1 MHLLKIFFSQF
12 FRISIFHAIF
22 FILMFLKVNFFEKF
36 ENSIYG
42 SVINF
47 LYFVIFWICVFSPKL
62 FMFNYHKIFQRHS
75 RWTFYLG
82 CIFFYYSIFFL
93 MSEISEFYQKNEAP
107 PLKIYYAFLLFLVF
121 FNMLDYMVPS
131 YSRYRKLL
139 DEGKWTGS
147 ER

>member
-1 MHLLKIFFSQF
+1 MHLLKIFSFQF
-12 FRISIFHAIF
+12 VRVIICHAIF
-22 FILMFLKVNFFEKF
+22 FALIFMKVNFFDKF

-42 SVINF
+42 FVINF
-47 LYFVIFWICVFSPKL
+47 LYFIIFWLCVFSPKL
-62 FMFNYHKIFQRHS
+62 FMFDYHKLFQKHS

-82 CIFFYYSIFFL
+82 CIFFYYSMFFL
-93 MSEISEFYQKNEAP
+93 MSRISEFYQKNETP
-107 PLKIYYAFLLFLVF
+107 PLKIYCGFLLFLVF